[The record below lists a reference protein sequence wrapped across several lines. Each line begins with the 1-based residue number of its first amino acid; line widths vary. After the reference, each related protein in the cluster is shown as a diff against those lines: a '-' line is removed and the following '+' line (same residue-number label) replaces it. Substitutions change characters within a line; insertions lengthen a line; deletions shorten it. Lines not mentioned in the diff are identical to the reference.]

1 MRKKGTTVFLMFTI
15 LSLIGYFCSDLLWAS
30 TRGTSSCEKCHTND
44 AVLKTLYKPPKV
56 EAGAAV
62 EEGEG

>member
-1 MRKKGTTVFLMFTI
+1 MFVIFVILTVMTAFSSEPVL
-15 LSLIGYFCSDLLWAS
+15 AVA
-30 TRGTSSCEKCHTND
+30 REPSSCEKCHTND